1 MSNAN
6 INTYHSS
13 GKSSLLSSL
22 LGLLEIRSGR
32 IEVDGVDLSS
42 LSLAAIRQRCFITV
56 AQDPFLVPGASL
68 RFNLDPSGTL
78 PDSALE
84 TALEKTGLRSV
95 LFSAASRDVDSCDAD
110 SHPVFDELLSA
121 LPVLSVGQTQLL
133 ALARALLQMEVATL
147 RPFSDSG
154 HLDRPAS
161 RARKPIVL
169 LDEVT
174 SALDPVT
181 ETTVYDVIEDDFI
194 GRGHTVIMVT
204 HKPGLFADRMRRGR
218 DRVVWMSDG
227 RIERVS
233 DVQDLLSNAV
243 PAELTNASES

>member
-1 MSNAN
+1 MCRHSPRIRLRDERQRKQKNQQACAVIHLEFASVSNAN

-68 RFNLDPSGTL
+68 RFNLDPSGAL
-78 PDSALE
+78 PDSALV

-154 HLDRPAS
+154 HLDLLVS
-161 RARKPIVL
+161 RERKRMVL
-169 LDEVT
+169 LVVVMLVLDLVSERKVYEVF
-174 SALDPVT
+174 
-181 ETTVYDVIEDDFI
+181 EDDFI
-194 GRGHTVIMVT
+194 GRGDSVI
-204 HKPGLFADRMRRGR
+204 
-218 DRVVWMSDG
+218 
-227 RIERVS
+227 
-233 DVQDLLSNAV
+233 
-243 PAELTNASES
+243 